1 MIRSI
6 IISPNSLVILIAIII
21 LSLITIIQCHRIENF
36 LNYRMERSSNA
47 LKFIPRSSNIDDN
60 NDDDDDD
67 PFRLDRNIAIACTN
81 RYNCER
87 TCMQAKSAKQT
98 TKASLMDALTHS
110 IGESTMTDAHK
121 LGIQFG
127 RHKSCDKCSLIYSNC
142 MDDWYR
148 IARRQ
153 LFHYRSQDGSM
164 PMTNA
169 NDDSILLPSS
179 HKISNRL

>member
-1 MIRSI
+1 MIRSL
-6 IISPNSLVILIAIII
+6 PYLMVI
-21 LSLITIIQCHRIENF
+21 LITIIISSSITQCHR
-36 LNYRMERSSNA
+36 LERSSNV
-47 LKFIPRSSNIDDN
+47 LKSNHPHSSNIHNDYDDVA
-60 NDDDDDD
+60 DED

-87 TCMQAKSAKQT
+87 TCMQAKSAKQA
-98 TKASLMDALTHS
+98 TKASLIDALTHS

-142 MDDWYR
+142 MDNWYR

-153 LFHYRSQDGSM
+153 LFHYRSHDE
-164 PMTNA
+164 
-169 NDDSILLPSS
+169 PSS
-179 HKISNRL
+179 FKSSNCL